1 MELNVC
7 KLAAVAVHALI
18 IGICHAMCA
27 QKIYKPS
34 LGSCA
39 EYLWRVGRF
48 SVRVVIFT
56 AAVTLEQGPGSPLGA
71 GHGPVRVI
79 GLWPDTQLYDRGE
92 QNSEI
97 SLSIKSVSD
106 IRLSWSCCT
115 ILLLLEKT
123 TIFNLICWDWMNMKS
138 NIYRFCVVKSNVLD

>member
-39 EYLWRVGRF
+39 EYCEGLVAL
-48 SVRVVIFT
+48 VR
-56 AAVTLEQGPGSPLGA
+56 
-71 GHGPVRVI
+71 
-79 GLWPDTQLYDRGE
+79 GL
-92 QNSEI
+92 
-97 SLSIKSVSD
+97 
-106 IRLSWSCCT
+106 
-115 ILLLLEKT
+115 
-123 TIFNLICWDWMNMKS
+123 
-138 NIYRFCVVKSNVLD
+138 